1 MGQKLKLIKN
11 KAGRMVPTIVN
22 GVKSIPFKGV
32 GKHFPK
38 GVKAAPPISI
48 CQDYPTS
55 GNKVV
60 DSLKDALEKCNIKNG
75 MTISNHHHFRNGDLV
90 MNKVFDI
97 LAKAGK
103 KNLRWF
109 PSASFPC
116 HEPMIK
122 HMENGV
128 IGHIEGSLNGPLGK
142 YASDGK
148 MNGLAVLRS
157 HGGRWQA
164 VQDGEVH
171 IDVAIIAAPTADPFG
186 NCTGDRGPSA
196 CGLLGFGLVDSLYA
210 DKVIM
215 VTDNLVDFPC
225 IPWQI
230 QGNNVDYV
238 VVMDKVGDPEK
249 IVSGTTRLTKSPVR
263 LFIA

>member
-22 GVKSIPFKGV
+22 DVKSIPFKGV

-60 DSLKDALEKCNIKNG
+60 DSLKDALEKCAIKNG

-103 KNLRWF
+103 KNLR
-109 PSASFPC
+109 
-116 HEPMIK
+116 
-122 HMENGV
+122 
-128 IGHIEGSLNGPLGK
+128 
-142 YASDGK
+142 
-148 MNGLAVLRS
+148 
-157 HGGRWQA
+157 
-164 VQDGEVH
+164 
-171 IDVAIIAAPTADPFG
+171 
-186 NCTGDRGPSA
+186 
-196 CGLLGFGLVDSLYA
+196 
-210 DKVIM
+210 
-215 VTDNLVDFPC
+215 
-225 IPWQI
+225 
-230 QGNNVDYV
+230 
-238 VVMDKVGDPEK
+238 
-249 IVSGTTRLTKSPVR
+249 
-263 LFIA
+263 

>member
-11 KAGRMVPTIVN
+11 KAGRMVPARIN
-22 GVKSIPFKGV
+22 GVNSIPFKGV
-32 GKHFPK
+32 SKHFPK

-122 HMENGV
+122 HIENGV
-128 IGHIEGSLNGPLGK
+128 ISHIEGSMNGPLGK
-142 YASDGK
+142 YA
-148 MNGLAVLRS
+148 
-157 HGGRWQA
+157 
-164 VQDGEVH
+164 
-171 IDVAIIAAPTADPFG
+171 
-186 NCTGDRGPSA
+186 
-196 CGLLGFGLVDSLYA
+196 
-210 DKVIM
+210 
-215 VTDNLVDFPC
+215 
-225 IPWQI
+225 
-230 QGNNVDYV
+230 
-238 VVMDKVGDPEK
+238 
-249 IVSGTTRLTKSPVR
+249 
-263 LFIA
+263 